1 MELLRVLLCVFGA
14 VQMGSAIAV
23 EAVSP
28 SPSVVPPLVL
38 VTPAPPLS
46 PDEQKKLRVEFKAA
60 LRQEELAFD
69 HQEKSALK
77 EFSVAQA
84 AKLKEWRSREKKE
97 RHQFFDTHSTG
108 PEQRKYVL
116 DFVGRKKEFD
126 LQLGESLKSEKRS
139 WKEKRDALKVSQRNR
154 QTKFEEA
161 LNQSQRP
168 SADLWKSQ

>member
-1 MELLRVLLCVFGA
+1 MYALL
-14 VQMGSAIAV
+14 QMGSAVAV

-28 SPSVVPPLVL
+28 SPSVVPPLAL

-77 EFSVAQA
+77 EFSIAQA
-84 AKLKEWRSREKKE
+84 AKVKEWRSREKKE

-139 WKEKRDALKVSQRNR
+139 WREKREALRVFQKNR
-154 QTKFEEA
+154 QMKFEET
-161 LNQSQRP
+161 LNQGQRP